1 MPKRKHNSK
10 AHTWNSKNSTGVMS
24 ALDNV
29 FGDKGPLQLPKPIK
43 DWVAEWVW
51 LFALIGVVIRGFGL
65 LTLLGLG
72 AVFSGV
78 AASTGTFSFF
88 STIGFGIVFLAAEG
102 ILLLISIPGLK
113 HKKLLGW
120 DFAFY
125 AEVVAIVGNLLNLN
139 VIGAIISAIIG
150 FYFLFQIRSRFRK

>member
-1 MPKRKHNSK
+1 MSKRKQNSK
-10 AHTWNSKNSTGVMS
+10 TYTWNSKNSTGVMS

-29 FGDKGPLQLPKPIK
+29 FGEKGPLQLPKPVK

-51 LFALIGVVIRGFGL
+51 VFALIGVVIRGFGL

-78 AASTGTFSFF
+78 AASTGAFSFF

>member
-1 MPKRKHNSK
+1 MAKNKKRSK
-10 AHTWNSKNSTGVMS
+10 IHSWNSKNSAGIMN
-24 ALDNV
+24 ALDNI
-29 FGDKGPLQLPKPIK
+29 FGDKGPLQLPKSAK

-51 LFALIGVVIRGFGL
+51 LFALIGVIIRGFGL

-139 VIGAIISAIIG
+139 VVGAAISAVIG
-150 FYFLFQIRSRFRK
+150 FFFLFQIRSRFKK

>member
-1 MPKRKHNSK
+1 MPKRKQTPKSQ
-10 AHTWNSKNSTGVMS
+10 TWNSKNSTGVMM
-24 ALDNV
+24 ALDKV
-29 FGDKGPLQLPKPIK
+29 FGDKGPLQLPKSVK

-51 LFALIGVVIRGFGL
+51 VFALIGVIIRGFGL

-88 STIGFGIVFLAAEG
+88 STIGLGIVFLAAEG

-113 HKKLLGW
+113 HKRLLGW

-139 VIGAIISAIIG
+139 VVGAVVSALIG